1 MQSGTPP
8 LQPEPRDSGF
18 ALILKIVL
26 VVSLVALVASVPR
39 LFRKKSPEVQQAAEA
54 EEQAVPEPEETP
66 RVPPEPRPMMRREE
80 TPSRTVSARQP
91 RSTAPTPVQATSNLW
106 ASVASPRAESGYW
119 MASRLPELRPGAEG
133 IGLRFEP
140 PVFYRVPLKYGEE
153 LSNSLAA
160 IRSET
165 NVLKQF
171 ELEFAAV
178 FNGADRDHQDYVR
191 TAKAAKA
198 QRRIEAGALLQ
209 KLTDM
214 QGLYLERKRD
224 FQQEHARLKPQPQD
238 SLADLDRKLLILQ
251 RTTATYEK
259 DINQLEAAIFALTR
273 QVQAARESLNSQDEG
288 IEKAYEWS
296 AQDVKGQLKAL
307 SDRLNGKLGEV
318 NAAIRDYNAS
328 LGRWGSPLHSA
339 P

>member
-1 MQSGTPP
+1 MQSRTPP
-8 LQPEPRDSGF
+8 PQPEPRDSGF
-18 ALILKIVL
+18 ALFLKIVL

-39 LFRKKSPEVQQAAEA
+39 LFRKKPPEVQQAAQA
-54 EEQAVPEPEETP
+54 EEQAVPELEETP
-66 RVPPEPRPMMRREE
+66 RVEPERRPMVRREATPPRP
-80 TPSRTVSARQP
+80 VSARQP
-91 RSTAPTPVQATSNLW
+91 RSAAPTPTQATSNLW

-119 MASRLPELRPGAEG
+119 MASRLPELRSGAEG

-171 ELEFAAV
+171 EVEFATL

-191 TAKAAKA
+191 TAKAANA
-198 QRRIEAGALLQ
+198 QRRTEAGALLQ

-214 QGLYLERKRD
+214 QALYLERKRE

-238 SLADLDRKLLILQ
+238 SLADLDRKLVILQ
-251 RTTATYEK
+251 RTTAAYEK
-259 DINQLEAAIFALTR
+259 DINQLEAAIFALTK
-273 QVQAARESLNSQDEG
+273 QVQSARETLNTQDEG

-296 AQDVKGQLKAL
+296 AQDVRGHLNIL
-307 SDRLNGKLGEV
+307 SNRLHGKLGEV
-318 NAAIRDYNAS
+318 NAAIQEYNAQ
-328 LGRWGSPLHSA
+328 LGRWGSPLHS

>member
-1 MQSGTPP
+1 MESGTPP
-8 LQPEPRDSGF
+8 LQPEPHDSRF
-18 ALILKIVL
+18 TLFLKIVL

-39 LFRKKSPEVQQAAEA
+39 VFRMKPTEV
-54 EEQAVPEPEETP
+54 EQAVPEPEETP
-66 RVPPEPRPMMRREE
+66 RAVPEPRPMVRREAT
-80 TPSRTVSARQP
+80 TPRPVSARQP
-91 RSTAPTPVQATSNLW
+91 RSTAPTPAQATSNLW
-106 ASVASPRAESGYW
+106 ASVVSPPAESGYC

-133 IGLRFEP
+133 IGLRFEA

-191 TAKAAKA
+191 TAKAANA
-198 QRRIEAGALLQ
+198 QRRSEAGALLQ

-214 QGLYLERKRD
+214 QALYLERKRE

-251 RTTATYEK
+251 RTTAAYEK
-259 DINQLEAAIFALTR
+259 DINQLEAAIFTLTR
-273 QVQAARESLNSQDEG
+273 QVQAARESLDSQDAG
-288 IEKAYEWS
+288 IEKAYELS
-296 AQDVKGQLKAL
+296 AQDVRGQLNVL
-307 SDRLNGKLGEV
+307 SNRLNGKLGEV
-318 NAAIRDYNAS
+318 NAAIREYNAN
-328 LGRWGSPLHSA
+328 LGRWGSPIHS

>member
-1 MQSGTPP
+1 MRSSTPQSD
-8 LQPEPRDSGF
+8 PESQGRAVGF
-18 ALILKIVL
+18 FLKVVL

-39 LFRKKSPEVQQAAEA
+39 LFRKKQAEPQQVTEEPAAA
-54 EEQAVPEPEETP
+54 EPEEP
-66 RVPPEPRPMMRREE
+66 SRAAPEPRPMARRDA
-80 TPSRTVSARQP
+80 PPPRPVSARQP
-91 RSTAPTPVQATSNLW
+91 RSTSPTPAQATSNLW
-106 ASVASPRAESGYW
+106 ASVASPPAESGYW

-140 PVFYRVPLKYGEE
+140 PVFYRVPLKYGED

-191 TAKAAKA
+191 TAKAANS
-198 QRRIEAGALLQ
+198 QRRSEAGALLQ

-214 QGLYLERKRD
+214 QALYLERKREY
-224 FQQEHARLKPQPQD
+224 QQEHARLRPQPQD
-238 SLADLDRKLLILQ
+238 TLADLDRKLVILQ
-251 RTTATYEK
+251 RTTTAYER
-259 DINQLEAAIFALTR
+259 DINQLEAAIFTLTK
-273 QVQAARESLNSQDEG
+273 QVQAARESLDSQDSG
-288 IEKAYEWS
+288 IEKAYELS
-296 AQDVKGQLKAL
+296 AQDVRGQLNIL
-307 SDRLNGKLGEV
+307 SNRLNGKLGEV

-328 LGRWGSPLHSA
+328 LGRWGSPLHS

>member
-1 MQSGTPP
+1 
-8 LQPEPRDSGF
+8 
-18 ALILKIVL
+18 
-26 VVSLVALVASVPR
+26 
-39 LFRKKSPEVQQAAEA
+39 
-54 EEQAVPEPEETP
+54 
-66 RVPPEPRPMMRREE
+66 
-80 TPSRTVSARQP
+80 
-91 RSTAPTPVQATSNLW
+91 
-106 ASVASPRAESGYW
+106 

-140 PVFYRVPLKYGEE
+140 PVFYRVPLKYGED

-191 TAKAAKA
+191 TAKAANS
-198 QRRIEAGALLQ
+198 QRRSEAGALLQ

-214 QGLYLERKRD
+214 QALYLERKREY
-224 FQQEHARLKPQPQD
+224 QQEHARLRPQPQD
-238 SLADLDRKLLILQ
+238 TLADLDRKLVILQ
-251 RTTATYEK
+251 RTTTAYER
-259 DINQLEAAIFALTR
+259 DINQLEAAIFTLTK
-273 QVQAARESLNSQDEG
+273 QVQAARESLDSQDSG
-288 IEKAYEWS
+288 IEKAYELS
-296 AQDVKGQLKAL
+296 AQDVRGQLNIL
-307 SDRLNGKLGEV
+307 SNRLNGKLGEV

-328 LGRWGSPLHSA
+328 LGRWGSPLHS

>member
-8 LQPEPRDSGF
+8 TQPEPRDSGF

-26 VVSLVALVASVPR
+26 VLSMVALVASVSR
-39 LFRKKSPEVQQAAEA
+39 LFRKKSPEVQQA
-54 EEQAVPEPEETP
+54 VPEPEETP
-66 RVPPEPRPMMRREE
+66 RAVPERRPMVRREA
-80 TPSRTVSARQP
+80 TPSRPVSASQP
-91 RSTAPTPVQATSNLW
+91 RSAAPTPAQATSNLW
-106 ASVASPRAESGYW
+106 ASVASPPAESGYW

-171 ELEFAAV
+171 EMEFAAV

-191 TAKAAKA
+191 TAKAANA
-198 QRRIEAGALLQ
+198 QRRAEAGALLQ

-214 QGLYLERKRD
+214 QALYLERKRE
-224 FQQEHARLKPQPQD
+224 FQQEHARLKPQPVHRVEYAPVHGLQAIAHIGQSAPD
-238 SLADLDRKLLILQ
+238 DDAHRVIKIRPLHLIFDIYRDVILGVLALGKSRF
-251 RTTATYEK
+251 RVV
-259 DINQLEAAIFALTR
+259 AARIFAARALWVFR
-273 QVQAARESLNSQDEG
+273 IVCQATILAF
-288 IEKAYEWS
+288 W
-296 AQDVKGQLKAL
+296 
-307 SDRLNGKLGEV
+307 RLF
-318 NAAIRDYNAS
+318 IRV
-328 LGRWGSPLHSA
+328 
-339 P
+339 